1 VPVLFG
7 TGTRMFEN
15 LGDAHITLEPLATI
29 QTPRAAHVR
38 LPHPPVVKDCQ
49 GVVAESAR
57 DRPRAGDYA
66 RPNTK
71 VPLMRNDEEIR
82 ALLTRL
88 SRRHPSGGT
97 VIERA
102 AIVADGADSAAVVAW
117 ILDHAG
123 EPEAAADTSSK
134 RGLHSPRLS
143 ASMGSERAPAR
154 YVLPAGAL
162 N

>member
-1 VPVLFG
+1 
-7 TGTRMFEN
+7 
-15 LGDAHITLEPLATI
+15 
-29 QTPRAAHVR
+29 
-38 LPHPPVVKDCQ
+38 
-49 GVVAESAR
+49 
-57 DRPRAGDYA
+57 
-66 RPNTK
+66 
-71 VPLMRNDEEIR
+71 MRNDEEIR
-82 ALLTRL
+82 ALLSRL
-88 SRRHPSGGT
+88 ARKHPSGGT

-123 EPEAAADTSSK
+123 EPEAAADISSK

-143 ASMGSERAPAR
+143 DAIRPEGRPPAR